1 VLISF
6 AQMGIK
12 TLPTQVSEPSPH
24 SLV

>member
-1 VLISF
+1 
-6 AQMGIK
+6 MGIK